1 MIMMMMTSLSMML
14 IGACDPN
21 CVLLTSHTWQPKSR
35 SLEILNAEE
44 KTENIQSLTDLCHP
58 IWKYSEFNKYVPEH
72 FKMFANPVWNIWKYP
87 EWKIALWTFWRY
99 SESQNSL
106 PD

>member
-1 MIMMMMTSLSMML
+1 MIMARIMMLMTTIEMMMMMMTSLSMML

-44 KTENIQSLTDLCHP
+44 KTENIQSLTDLCLPHLNLTNMWLNTLKCSQ
-58 IWKYSEFNKYVPEH
+58 ILSE
-72 FKMFANPVWNIWKYP
+72 
-87 EWKIALWTFWRY
+87 TF
-99 SESQNSL
+99 
-106 PD
+106 